1 MYIICFFLP
10 NIIWQGIHGVPVAY
24 HMKELQRQQLDNVS
38 HAGFLVDQV
47 SFNLPGIFMW
57 AAGLYWTGFTRAGR
71 PYRFVFYAVVLV
83 LAFLFINHGKS
94 YYAMGAYPILFGFG
108 AVCLERR
115 TAGRP
120 AFLRYAL
127 VVFSV
132 VTGCYLD
139 TITLPFLPPQQ
150 LVAYYSRND
159 IFRRLG
165 FLRWEDLKDRSLP
178 QDFADML
185 GWRELTEKA
194 AKVYYTLNSTEQQH
208 AVPDGDN
215 YGEIAA
221 MDYYGPECHL
231 PAAIGSS
238 ASYLLWA
245 PNDFYKSNTIILT
258 TDDRRQMQ
266 YDYIKEFRFAA
277 VMDSVTNPYAREFGS
292 YIILLKGA
300 SGKFQQDWRDSYA
313 SKLRETLIFH
323 R

>member
-1 MYIICFFLP
+1 
-10 NIIWQGIHGVPVAY
+10 
-24 HMKELQRQQLDNVS
+24 
-38 HAGFLVDQV
+38 
-47 SFNLPGIFMW
+47 
-57 AAGLYWTGFTRAGR
+57 
-71 PYRFVFYAVVLV
+71 
-83 LAFLFINHGKS
+83 
-94 YYAMGAYPILFGFG
+94 MGAYSILFGFG

-139 TITLPFLPPQQ
+139 TITLPFLPPRQ

-165 FLRWEDLKDRSLP
+165 FLRWEDLKDHSLP